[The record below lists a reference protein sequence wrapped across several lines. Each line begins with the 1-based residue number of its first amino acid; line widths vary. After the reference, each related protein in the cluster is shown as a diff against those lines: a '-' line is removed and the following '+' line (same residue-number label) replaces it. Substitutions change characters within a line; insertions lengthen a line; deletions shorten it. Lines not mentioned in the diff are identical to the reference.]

1 MKKATL
7 DPNPNPNPNPNPSP
21 NPNPNPLPEPEP
33 EPEPDPEPWP
43 YHPHQVKRATLD
55 PEWDETLEL
64 SVYDKDILDA
74 DEAEERRCQALL
86 SLELW
91 DHDTVG

>member
-1 MKKATL
+1 MK
-7 DPNPNPNPNPNPSP
+7 S
-21 NPNPNPLPEPEP
+21 
-33 EPEPDPEPWP
+33 
-43 YHPHQVKRATLD
+43 ATLD